1 MTDKRTTAAELMEL
15 TKALDYIER
24 TKNGNLLDL
33 VMPNGK
39 RLRDCTGLECRE
51 TGEWLNRM
59 GERLDALKSKAG
71 L

>member
-1 MTDKRTTAAELMEL
+1 MTAKPTTAAELMEL

-24 TKNGNLLDL
+24 TKNGSLLDL

-51 TGEWLNRM
+51 TGEWLSRM
-59 GERLDALKSKAG
+59 GERLDSLKSKAG